1 MHWVIAMCSS
11 FLITKSA
18 GRECK
23 CRCSFCFDYG
33 GEGFAERVGGLKVLY
48 LIDLSEGVFDF
59 VVESVRT
66 FLDFSGGDRVA
77 VMHEMGVEV
86 GD

>member
-1 MHWVIAMCSS
+1 M
-11 FLITKSA
+11 
-18 GRECK
+18 
-23 CRCSFCFDYG
+23 
-33 GEGFAERVGGLKVLY
+33 KVLY

-77 VMHEMGVEV
+77 VMHEMSVGV